1 MVATLFLLLFF
12 LGLLLSTIGNIVG
25 IVDAFRVNTT
35 WGLLALF
42 VPFALLVYCIK
53 FWNRKWAR
61 NSLLMGL
68 GGLAL
73 SMISLPLTIGSLVR
87 MAGRQ
92 AQQDFDQGLVIE
104 GQPTEGEAPAEG
116 TAPQPS
122 KEGDDLF
129 KESFLPGLP
138 SAAQIALAELLPS
151 TDATERLKEINV
163 NRPDPFSVVQVP
175 VPPKPA
181 PPAPPKQPA
190 PKSPSGTVPGTG
202 TGVGSPTLP
211 SGFQPGTT
219 GAGNG
224 PSASGGATNT
234 SGTRPGGATSTNAG
248 GARPGGATSTNA
260 GGARP
265 GGATSTNAGGTRPGG
280 ATSTNAGGAKPGGG
294 SSTPETPGTI
304 KPLPELPNPV
314 ATASKVQ
321 VTGVAKVNG
330 DNYAIVRAPG
340 DPTSRYVKVGDRV
353 ANGAVLVKRIDT
365 TPGKDPVVV
374 LEERGVEVT
383 LPVGSNVGP
392 SEADTE
398 EKAEKAA
405 IQNPNA
411 IASIPFLP

>member
-42 VPFALLVYCIK
+42 VPFALLIYCIK

-73 SMISLPLTIGSLVR
+73 SLISLPLTIGSLVR

-92 AQQDFDQGLVIE
+92 VQQDFDQGLVIE
-104 GQPTEGEAPAEG
+104 GQPTEGEAAAEG
-116 TAPQPS
+116 TPPQPS

-190 PKSPSGTVPGTG
+190 PKSPSGTVPGAG
-202 TGVGSPTLP
+202 TGVGLPTLP
-211 SGFQPGTT
+211 SSFQPGTT

-260 GGARP
+260 GGA
-265 GGATSTNAGGTRPGG
+265 RPGG

-392 SEADTE
+392 SEADTSE
-398 EKAEKAA
+398 ADTEEKAA